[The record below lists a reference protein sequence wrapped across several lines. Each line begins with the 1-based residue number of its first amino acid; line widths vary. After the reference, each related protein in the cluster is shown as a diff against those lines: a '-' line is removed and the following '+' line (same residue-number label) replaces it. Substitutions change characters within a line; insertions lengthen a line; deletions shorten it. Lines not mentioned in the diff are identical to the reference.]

1 MTIIRNKRIP
11 LRDLRNCTQNNSSAR
26 RKRSGVNSNRIE
38 VYMTDW
44 KIPEFTFVDLRSVYT
59 IDLQKIT
66 NPLRKDVDP
75 NPEIEVLI

>member
-1 MTIIRNKRIP
+1 M
-11 LRDLRNCTQNNSSAR
+11 QNSSSAR
-26 RKRSGVNSNRIE
+26 RKLSGVKSNRTE

-44 KIPEFTFVDLRSVYT
+44 QIPEFTFANLRSVYT

-75 NPEIEVLI
+75 NPEIEYSYIEL